1 MNFVVLSSGR
11 GSRLNKFIKNK
22 PKCLTV
28 IKKNKTLLDYISQN
42 FHKKDNKIISTGYKS
57 NLVEK
62 HLSDKSINY
71 ARNEN
76 YLKTNMVESLMLCK
90 KKLKRG
96 NLIIVYGDIYFDP
109 KIIKKI
115 RKIKGNVIAVNSN
128 WLKLWKKRFKTLDA
142 IKQDAEDI
150 IVSRNKIKIIGTKI
164 KKKLPKYQYMGIVK
178 IDHQTFIKLERFYK
192 NLKNKKISLTEFINE
207 SIKSKITEYKY
218 FASKNYWYEIDYLN
232 DLMCLKK
239 DISKLF

>member
-96 NLIIVYGDIYFDP
+96 NLIIVYGDIIF
-109 KIIKKI
+109 
-115 RKIKGNVIAVNSN
+115 G
-128 WLKLWKKRFKTLDA
+128 
-142 IKQDAEDI
+142 
-150 IVSRNKIKIIGTKI
+150 
-164 KKKLPKYQYMGIVK
+164 
-178 IDHQTFIKLERFYK
+178 
-192 NLKNKKISLTEFINE
+192 
-207 SIKSKITEYKY
+207 SK
-218 FASKNYWYEIDYLN
+218 
-232 DLMCLKK
+232 
-239 DISKLF
+239 